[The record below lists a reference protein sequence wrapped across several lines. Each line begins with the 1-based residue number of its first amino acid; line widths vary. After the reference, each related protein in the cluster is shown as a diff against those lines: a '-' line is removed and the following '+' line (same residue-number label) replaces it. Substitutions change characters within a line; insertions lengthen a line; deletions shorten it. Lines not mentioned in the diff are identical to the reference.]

1 MGQMQTAETEKHV
14 RIVKPKKLSVEGFAP
29 FGSVI
34 MKPER
39 PLDIESP
46 VLRYWHDMAD
56 ISNLG
61 TMGTMGF
68 MQMKRVPVLCETLQV
83 LHASI
88 ELYLS
93 LDGKPSVFFV
103 APPRHGAAVLP
114 DEDRI
119 EAFLIEGSVGLSVN
133 AGIWHVA
140 PFALGETADFILGL
154 RNTVILRSGSGFT
167 VDAKEITYAKLAQPV
182 KIEL

>member
-1 MGQMQTAETEKHV
+1 M
-14 RIVKPKKLSVEGFAP
+14 RIAKPKKLSVEGFAP
-29 FGSVI
+29 FGNVI

-46 VLRYWHDMAD
+46 FLRYWHDMAD

-61 TMGTMGF
+61 TMGTLGF
-68 MQMKRVPVLCETLQV
+68 MQMKRVPILCETLQV
-83 LHASI
+83 LPNSI

-93 LDGKPSVFFV
+93 LDGAPSVFFV
-103 APPRHGAAVLP
+103 APPRSGSANLP

-119 EAFLIEGSVGLSVN
+119 EAFLIEGSAGLSVDT
-133 AGIWHVA
+133 GIWHVA
-140 PFALGETADFILGL
+140 PFPLAETADFILGL

-167 VDAKEITYAKLAQPV
+167 VDAKEITYAKLSQPV
-182 KIEL
+182 RIEL